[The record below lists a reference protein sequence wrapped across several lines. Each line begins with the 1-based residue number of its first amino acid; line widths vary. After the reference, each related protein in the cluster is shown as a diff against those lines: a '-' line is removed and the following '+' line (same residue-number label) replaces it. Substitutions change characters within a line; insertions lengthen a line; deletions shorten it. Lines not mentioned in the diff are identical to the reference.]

1 MFAADTLTELE
12 EWMQTI
18 KEVVKEDRMRMRR
31 KKTQSLVV
39 NRPLANAQ
47 EEEEERTLENS
58 LYESSGVS
66 ASGEKDLPAN
76 KLKPHSKMLL
86 ELIVMGYSSPSL
98 IPRTPPPPLQPS
110 MEWGLGSRLQLILH
124 DIVLSIVKHMQ
135 QKSCVIGLV

>member
-98 IPRTPPPPLQPS
+98 IPRTPPFNPPWSGVWVQDYNSSYMTLY
-110 MEWGLGSRLQLILH
+110 
-124 DIVLSIVKHMQ
+124 
-135 QKSCVIGLV
+135 

>member
-76 KLKPHSKMLL
+76 KLKPHSNMLL

-98 IPRTPPPPLQPS
+98 IPRTPPPSTLH
-110 MEWGLGSRLQLILH
+110 GVGSGFKITTHLT
-124 DIVLSIVKHMQ
+124 
-135 QKSCVIGLV
+135 

>member
-98 IPRTPPPPLQPS
+98 IPRTPPLQPS

>member
-58 LYESSGVS
+58 LYESSGIT
-66 ASGEKDLPAN
+66 ASGKN
-76 KLKPHSKMLL
+76 QS
-86 ELIVMGYSSPSL
+86 
-98 IPRTPPPPLQPS
+98 T
-110 MEWGLGSRLQLILH
+110 
-124 DIVLSIVKHMQ
+124 
-135 QKSCVIGLV
+135 C